1 MLIWEQSNRE
11 GKSLNEIVSAFEA
24 AGDASELVSALQ
36 REEDRLSALYV
47 IAELPT
53 ALSRPIW
60 RCALGHAADAN
71 ERTAFNALDIF
82 HSFVREAEED
92 DLLIVLQSTNLES
105 PGLFAKLFAI
115 MLMAPDTLLRRSG
128 ELAHER
134 DAEAHAGGL
143 ALLVGGSSLP
153 GADVRRMLKS
163 SDLVTRFYA
172 CCLIGR
178 NHSQYRSL
186 HRLLPAWVRT
196 RLQLH
201 MNG

>member
-1 MLIWEQSNRE
+1 MSIWEQSHRE
-11 GKSLNEIVSAFEA
+11 GRSLNDIVSSFEA

-60 RCALGHAADAN
+60 RCALGHAAEAN

-92 DLLIVLQSTNLES
+92 DLLVVLQSTNLES

-115 MLMAPDTLLRRSG
+115 MLMAPDNLLRRSCD
-128 ELAHER
+128 LAHER
-134 DAEAHAGGL
+134 AAAAHAAGL
-143 ALLVGGSSLP
+143 ALLVGDSPVP
-153 GADVRRMLKS
+153 GAEVRRMLKS
-163 SDLVTRFYA
+163 PNLVTRFYA

-186 HRLLPAWVRT
+186 HRLLPARVRT

-201 MNG
+201 MEG